1 MAVRQRKKSNSK
13 WRYVVHPAPH
23 FVEID
28 PVEVKLSLAASKMR
42 TIDEWLEKY
51 GPLTLDRR
59 ASKTTPP
66 KKQERK

>member
-1 MAVRQRKKSNSK
+1 MAGTQRKKSNSK
-13 WRYVVHPAPH
+13 WHYVVHPPLH
-23 FVEID
+23 VEEID

-59 ASKTTPP
+59 ASKTTRA